1 MVDFVGVG
9 TRATPRRVNPAR
21 RVHHPVGRVETSL
34 THHVVVGVPDGGI
47 AVDLNVDIDS
57 LKACHAVLLWLQLGE
72 LQAFVGP
79 FGLLI
84 RQSPM
89 EGDLA

>member
-1 MVDFVGVG
+1 M
-9 TRATPRRVNPAR
+9 
-21 RVHHPVGRVETSL
+21 GRVETSL
-34 THHVVVGVPDGGI
+34 TYHVVVGVPDGGV
-47 AVDLNVDIDS
+47 ASDLNVGIDS
-57 LKACHAVLLWLQLGE
+57 LEACHAVLLWFQLGE

-79 FGLLI
+79 FGLI